1 MTVTRNNLNALFG
14 LCLILTTACGTS
26 ETFLAVQRPPDLNL
40 DSSIMSIAVL
50 DRSMP
55 SDEAIT
61 VLEGLITG
69 ENIGQDRRG
78 RRGVFNSM
86 REIMEDQERFDLKMT
101 GHEMKGSRSGA
112 RMLPPLKHT
121 LIDSLGKT
129 YHADALLVLESFD
142 SDTRNLLTDAIEIT
156 SVVATGIDPIL
167 YANNVRT
174 GWRLYD
180 VASGR
185 VLDEFETFVSPE
197 GWWAYTNRPA
207 VAEYQEVMTGADVSA
222 FQMAGRIVPVEIYL
236 NRLYYKNSGASN
248 KQMKKAHDMVRA
260 NRWDKAEAIWNEVY
274 QSDATKK
281 TRGRAAFNL
290 ALAYERKGHLEQALE
305 WTEKAIFL
313 GNDKAIGY
321 ARQISERQN
330 VERI

>member
-1 MTVTRNNLNALFG
+1 MTANRNTWKLLFG
-14 LCLILTTACGTS
+14 LSLLMMTACGTT
-26 ETFLAVQRPPDLNL
+26 ETFLAVQRPPDLDI
-40 DSSIMSIAVL
+40 DSSIMSIAVV

-78 RRGVFNSM
+78 RRGVFTSM
-86 REIMEDQERFDLKMT
+86 REIMKDQERFELKMT
-101 GHEMKGSRSGA
+101 GLQMEGSKSGA
-112 RMLPPLKHT
+112 RMLEPLSRAT
-121 LIDSLGKT
+121 IDSLGK
-129 YHADALLVLESFD
+129 AFDCDAILVLESFD
-142 SDTRNLLTDAIEIT
+142 SDTRNVLTDAIELST
-156 SVVATGIDPIL
+156 LVTTGIDPIL

-180 VASGR
+180 VQSGH
-185 VLDEFETFVSPE
+185 VLDEFETFFSPE

-207 VAEYQEVMTGADVSA
+207 TQEYEEVMTGADVSA

-236 NRLYYKNSGASN
+236 GRIYYRNSGASN
-248 KQMKKAHDMVRA
+248 KQLKKAHDMVRA
-260 NRWDKAEAIWNEVY
+260 QRWDRAEAIWNDIY
-274 QSDATKK
+274 HSDSSKK

-290 ALAYERKGHLEQALE
+290 ALAYERKGHLEEALE